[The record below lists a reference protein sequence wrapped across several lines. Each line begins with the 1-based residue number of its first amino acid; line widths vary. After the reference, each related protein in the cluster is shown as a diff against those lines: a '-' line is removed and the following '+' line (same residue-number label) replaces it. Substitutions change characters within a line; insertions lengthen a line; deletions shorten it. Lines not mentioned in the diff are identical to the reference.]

1 MGTLYT
7 HLDLTVDA
15 AASVWLWR
23 RLHPEEN
30 WPLQHVPSTWD
41 GVGIGAGDV
50 AIDIDAG
57 GRGIRSRRN
66 PDGSVAS
73 CFRVILNEHMA
84 QEGPHDLEPLLRPIA
99 DLMDAQRRDGNLTRL
114 GFPPRYGIFGL
125 SGTFLALKH
134 TCAGPEELL
143 EHFSKILDGFVR
155 IAELSDE
162 VGRLAQEVELVGSVA
177 VILDQNHLG
186 LHRAVFR
193 RGARF
198 LVFKDGNNLGILRE
212 ARERAHLGRLIQ
224 HQIQEPGWF
233 FHPRGH
239 LAARGTRKAPA
250 QTPSRYAPR
259 ELAQM
264 LDTALKSAPAWPAD
278 PSFFHMPT

>member
-15 AASVWLWR
+15 AAAVWLWR
-23 RLHPEEN
+23 RLHSHDS
-30 WPLQHVPSTWD
+30 WPMRTVPSTWD
-41 GVGIGAGDV
+41 GADMAEEDV

-66 PDGSVAS
+66 PDGSVSS
-73 CFRVILNEHMA
+73 CFRIVLTEHMPA
-84 QEGPHDLEPLLRPIA
+84 DSPWIDHEPLLRPLA
-99 DLMDAQRRDGNLTRL
+99 DLLDVQRRDGNLTRL
-114 GFPPRYGIFGL
+114 GFPPRYGIYGL

-134 TCAGPEELL
+134 ACSSIEELAD
-143 EHFSKILDGFVR
+143 HFSRILDGFVR
-155 IAELSDE
+155 MAELSDE
-162 VGRLAQEVELVGSVA
+162 VGRLAQSVELVGSVA

-198 LVFKDGNNLGILRE
+198 LVFKDGYNLGILRE
-212 ARERAHLGRLIQ
+212 AREKAHLGRLIQ
-224 HQIQEPGWF
+224 AQIEESGWF

-250 QTPSRYAPR
+250 PTSSRYHPR
-259 ELAQM
+259 ELAVM
-264 LDTALKSAPAWPAD
+264 LDAALKTQNTLLA
-278 PSFFHMPT
+278 H